1 MLMLTL
7 TLVMRMSLRSKDRWV
22 LRQEQTLHAQEFG
35 ASLCAV
41 RLLLILS
48 LGWTSTEW
56 WVLKEVEVADEVVW
70 EVSHSPG
77 AMAKLSRRR
86 GPWCKSLKLA
96 LGR

>member
-1 MLMLTL
+1 MTL

-22 LRQEQTLHAQEFG
+22 LRGEQALEAH
-35 ASLCAV
+35 L
-41 RLLLILS
+41 
-48 LGWTSTEW
+48 TEW
-56 WVLKEVEVADEVVW
+56 WVLKEVYVADEVVL

-86 GPWCKSLKLA
+86 GPWCKSQILA

>member
-1 MLMLTL
+1 MLTL

-22 LRQEQTLHAQEFG
+22 LRGEQALVTQQFG
-35 ASLCAV
+35 PSRCAV
-41 RLLLILS
+41 RLILILS
-48 LGWTSTEW
+48 LGWTLTVW

-86 GPWCKSLKLA
+86 GPWCKSRILA

>member
-22 LRQEQTLHAQEFG
+22 LRGEQALEAQ
-35 ASLCAV
+35 L
-41 RLLLILS
+41 
-48 LGWTSTEW
+48 TEW
-56 WVLKEVEVADEVVW
+56 WVLKEVEVADEVVL

>member
-1 MLMLTL
+1 MLTL
-7 TLVMRMSLRSKDRWV
+7 TLVMGMSWISVDRWV
-22 LRQEQTLHAQEFG
+22 SRGKQAIKAQYFG
-35 ASLCAV
+35 ASLFAA
-41 RLLLILS
+41 RLILILL